1 MSTVALAWQQF
12 RLERKMFWRNPS
24 AAFFN
29 FLLPLLL
36 LVLTATAFDVAD
48 EGLDVLIPGVAGMGV
63 LATTFTSL
71 AFNLTWL
78 RDGGVLKRI
87 RGTPMPPAAYVAG
100 LIGSSALNAI
110 LQVAIVVAIGNLV
123 YGVDWPRDPALLVL
137 FTVLGVVCFSALGVA
152 FSHVIPNEE
161 AAPAYTNAV
170 FLPVIFISGVFYSAE
185 DLPEALKVVAEA
197 LPLKHLIDGLSE
209 AIVGG
214 GADVGTAALV
224 VAGWAAVALF
234 LAVRFFRWE

>member
-1 MSTVALAWQQF
+1 VNTAALAWEQF

-36 LVLTATAFDVAD
+36 LVLTATAFNVAD

-78 RDGGVLKRI
+78 RDDGILKRI

-100 LIGSSALNAI
+100 LIGSSAVNAV
-110 LQVAIVVAIGNLV
+110 LQLAIVVTIGSLV

-137 FTVLGVVCFSALGVA
+137 FTLLGVVCFSALGIA
-152 FSHVIPNEE
+152 FSHAIPNEE

-170 FLPVIFISGVFYSAE
+170 FLPLIFISGVFYSADE
-185 DLPEALKVVAEA
+185 LPEALRVIAEA

-214 GADVGTAALV
+214 GGDPGTAAAV
-224 VAGWAAVALF
+224 VAAWTVAGIA
-234 LAVRFFRWE
+234 LAVRFFRWS